1 MHHQFLR
8 PKWPIKHVSHDIHAT
23 FSFVDLIWPDLDLD
37 LYLVQGPYL
46 YATFFITWEALL
58 QSLGLQLL
66 LVLSREPI
74 RRKVTILTFD
84 LTWTLLVFFIFFNS
98 LKKYSLRAFDC
109 RLAHLTTAAG
119 SRVRRG
125 GGGCNIYP
133 RVGEGGR
140 SAWDPSGA
148 RVKWRHVTQFW
159 VEKTSIFKGFWNV
172 GVGRKTQQ

>member
-84 LTWTLLVFFIFFNS
+84 LTWTLLGFFIFFNS

-125 GGGCNIYP
+125 GGGNIYP
-133 RVGEGGR
+133 RVGEGG
-140 SAWDPSGA
+140 GA
-148 RVKWRHVTQFW
+148 FGLRPQWGAGEVT
-159 VEKTSIFKGFWNV
+159 SCNAIL
-172 GVGRKTQQ
+172 GRKNVNLQRLLKCRGWT